1 MNNRGIIR
9 RIDELGRIVIPKEMR
24 RMLSIRDG
32 ENIEINIEHEQI
44 VLKKYNYLKTIE
56 DLGKQLVEIYTS
68 VSENSIIITDRE
80 KVIISKSNYVLNGKK
95 LDKVLIDLIDSR
107 QILIKR
113 ETIKFSDQSIESDF
127 IINPIINETDCIGL
141 IIIFGENIII
151 NNEEQKIIRILS
163 KILSGKINIC

>member
-95 LDKVLIDLIDSR
+95 LDKLLIDLIDSR